1 MIIERI
7 EALLPGTLLDHHD
20 FRGDLTGVVDRS
32 RLLEVVEV
40 VFAEGFQMLLDVT
53 AVDFLDR
60 DPRFDIVYHF
70 LNLNSQ
76 DRLRLKV
83 RVNDGEAVP
92 SLTGRFKSAD
102 WSEREVHDMFGL
114 GFDGHPDLKRLL
126 MWEDF
131 PGHPLRK
138 DFPLDG
144 GDIFCDDT
152 GASYAGN
159 AKSLGA

>member
-7 EALLPGTLLDHHD
+7 EELLPGLILDHHD
-20 FRGDLTGVVDRS
+20 FRGDLTVVVDRS
-32 RLLEVVEV
+32 RLTELAQALFE
-40 VFAEGFQMLLDVT
+40 EGFQMLLDIT

-60 DPRFDIVYHF
+60 DPRFDVVYHL
-70 LNLNSQ
+70 LNLTSQ
-76 DRLRLKV
+76 ERLRLKV
-83 RVNDGEAVP
+83 RVNEGEAIP
-92 SLTGRFKSAD
+92 SLTPRFKCAD

-114 GFDGHPDLKRLL
+114 RFEGHPELKRLL

-144 GDIFCDDT
+144 GDLFCNDT
-152 GASYAGN
+152 GASYAGD
-159 AKSLGA
+159 AKSLQS

>member
-7 EALLPGTLLDHHD
+7 EELLPGAILDHHD
-20 FRGDLTGVVDRS
+20 FRGDQTVVVDRS
-32 RLLEVVEV
+32 RLLDVVNAL
-40 VFAEGFQMLLDVT
+40 FAEGFQQLLDVT
-53 AVDFLDR
+53 TVDFLER
-60 DPRFDIVYHF
+60 DPRFDVVYRF
-70 LNLNSQ
+70 LNPTSPA
-76 DRLRLKV
+76 RTRRKA
-83 RVNDGEAVP
+83 RVTGGAAVH
-92 SLTGRFKSAD
+92 SLPGPIKEAD

-114 GFDGHPDLKRLL
+114 SFEGRGKMERLL

-152 GASYAGN
+152 GASYAGD
-159 AKSLGA
+159 AKSLQA